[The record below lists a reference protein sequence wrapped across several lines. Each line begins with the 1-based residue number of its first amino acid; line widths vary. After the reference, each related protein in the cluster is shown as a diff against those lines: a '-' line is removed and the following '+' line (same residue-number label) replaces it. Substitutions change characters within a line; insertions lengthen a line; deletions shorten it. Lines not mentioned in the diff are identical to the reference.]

1 MKLEHF
7 FKKRPEQ
14 NSVLRS
20 VSSKINA
27 YGDLTELTD
36 IDAIIN
42 NIYVDLL
49 THKGTY
55 IFDPEFGVGIHKFLF
70 SPVNEE
76 TKTTLER
83 LINGVV
89 NRNKNH
95 ANVTFQIF
103 FFKDKRGFKINL
115 NVEYRGKRKE
125 VPVLIDEKLIKSIE
139 DDE

>member
-1 MKLEHF
+1 MKLEQF
-7 FKKRPEQ
+7 LKKRPKQ
-14 NSVLRS
+14 NSTFRS
-20 VSSKINA
+20 ICSKINP

-55 IFDPEFGVGIHKFLF
+55 LFDPEFGVGIHKFLF

-76 TKTTLER
+76 TKNALER
-83 LINGVV
+83 LISGVV
-89 NRNKNH
+89 NRNKNY
-95 ANVTFQIF
+95 ANVTFQVF
-103 FFKDKRGFKINL
+103 FFKNRRGFKINL

-125 VPVLIDEKLIKSIE
+125 VPILIDEKLIKSIE
-139 DDE
+139 ND